1 MFSRSCL
8 LSFALLFGSACR
20 VNGPVIGQTADGPV
34 IGPTVGSRPT
44 QEPVLASEVTLEVIT
59 KRAPDV
65 LIAPD
70 GSNCRVA
77 PDVFANTRVGS
88 MFRCRWL
95 RN

>member
-1 MFSRSCL
+1 MFSSARL
-8 LSFALLFGSACR
+8 LVFALLLGTACR
-20 VNGPVIGQTADGPV
+20 VNGPVIGQTAGN
-34 IGPTVGSRPT
+34 RPT
-44 QEPVLASEVTLEVIT
+44 REPVLASEVTLEVKA
-59 KRAPDV
+59 KRAPDA